1 MKKDWNF
8 PIFFL
13 LFEENFSKRGYKQI
27 EIGVYANSTQKQKSP
42 NGQKETN
49 MKKSFKLWL
58 PLLLSCVL
66 LSMSIVPAYAD
77 SQPTPRYT
85 NTIGCNMAFVVNANG
100 ANFSVSYQ
108 AVAAT
113 FLQAKLTVKLEK
125 KVLGLFWTEV
135 GDTWSSDY
143 CYDAVGHI
151 ADTIPADGKGTY
163 RATFKLTVYGNQGI
177 ADVIDNTIEAKYS

>member
-1 MKKDWNF
+1 MR
-8 PIFFL
+8 IL
-13 LFEENFSKRGYKQI
+13 LK
-27 EIGVYANSTQKQKSP
+27 TKSP

-66 LSMSIVPAYAD
+66 LCMSIVPAYAD

-100 ANFSVSYQ
+100 AHFSVSYETIEE
-108 AVAAT
+108 T

-125 KVLGLFWTEV
+125 KVLGLFWTQI
-135 GDTWSSDY
+135 GDTWTSDY
-143 CYDAVGHI
+143 CYDYLGYI
-151 ADTIPADGKGTY
+151 SGTLPADGKGTY

-177 ADVIDNTIEAKYS
+177 ADVIDHTIDARYS